1 MVYGI
6 VIISFCL
13 LVAVNCRFFVKPLVA
28 LIISSI
34 LFFYVEFDRTSPEL
48 ISQANLS
55 NVQTLATII
64 GGLFLIHGFSSI
76 PTVPLAAPGK
86 PVKPVKVPQPALA
99 KPPVKGGASAK
110 GAKDAGKGSEK
121 KPSEPETKKK
131 GGAAASTGGVSS
143 QSTTAAEPD
152 WTYGTGGGGKR
163 KNK

>member
-1 MVYGI
+1 MVYGV

-28 LIISSI
+28 LILSSI

-76 PTVPLAAPGK
+76 PTMPLAAPGK
-86 PVKPVKVPQPALA
+86 PIKPVKAPQPALA

-121 KPSEPETKKK
+121 KASEPETKKK
-131 GGAAASTGGVSS
+131 GGAAASTGGISS
-143 QSTTAAEPD
+143 QSTAEPD